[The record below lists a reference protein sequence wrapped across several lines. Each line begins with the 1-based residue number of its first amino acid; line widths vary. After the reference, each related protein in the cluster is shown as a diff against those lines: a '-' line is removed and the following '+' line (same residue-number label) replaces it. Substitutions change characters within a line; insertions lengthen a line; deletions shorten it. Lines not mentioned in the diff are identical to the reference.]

1 MGEIDNAAFEGS
13 TTGTISDGQYP
24 GSSENETGQPF
35 GAGKI
40 GTDGGGGKL
49 FADPGVDS
57 RGVDFGDSDTETPK
71 RRRGRPKGSTNAA
84 TKSGAAKLTGERLAG
99 ARRKLTDSFSGLVN
113 FSFSWYGFV
122 RANQYK
128 KVSPFLAQRVYDCYQ
143 IPKEKCESVGEPL
156 ADTFI
161 EWFPQYVETTSKAID
176 PGLAVVRIFGIMQQA
191 SEAEKQSVLQFKHY
205 QETQSGFADQ
215 GQQHNTAKPEPEI
228 DNAEETTKQWE
239 TESHPQ
245 PEEIHPQYAGIRQ

>member
-1 MGEIDNAAFEGS
+1 MMGEIDNAEFEGRAA
-13 TTGTISDGQYP
+13 GTVSDGQRDER
-24 GSSENETGQPF
+24 GENEERQPF
-35 GAGKI
+35 GPGKI
-40 GTDGGGGKL
+40 GADGGGDKL
-49 FADPGVDS
+49 FADPGFDS
-57 RGVDFGDSDTETPK
+57 RGLDPGDSDTETPK
-71 RRRGRPKGSTNAA
+71 RKRGRPKGSTNAA
-84 TKSGAAKLTGERLAG
+84 KPGGAKLTGERLAG
-99 ARRKLTDSFSGLVN
+99 ARRKLTDSFSGVVN
-113 FSFSWYGFV
+113 FAFSWYGFV

-143 IPKEKCESVGEPL
+143 IPKDKCESVGEPL

-191 SEAEKQSVLQFKHY
+191 SEAEKQSVLQWKHY
-205 QETQSGFADQ
+205 QETQAGFADQ
-215 GQQHNTAKPEPEI
+215 GQQQNGSRTEPRT
-228 DNAEETTKQWE
+228 DNVEETTKEWE